1 MGKNAP
7 SRPNLDPQ
15 GHKTYFFGMSG
26 YENPL
31 IKKRIFDLS
40 AIGRE
45 LVRPYRRHGRHVEFS
60 KFPGEILFGD
70 PSSIG

>member
-1 MGKNAP
+1 MGQRPP
-7 SRPNLDPQ
+7 SRPNLDSKGPNT
-15 GHKTYFFGMSG
+15 HLIGMSG
-26 YENPL
+26 YENLL